1 MHKYP
6 GGKLAGDRGQRQPRE
21 CQCQRDVCI
30 GTPGREG
37 DRPDDRRQPQGGE
50 EQRPAIVRHAE
61 PVPRSEEEETRGR
74 QSDEQG
80 RPYPRRP
87 GRLQPAQH
95 REEVT
100 GHRGPDREI
109 GQGFLSLEDC
119 RTDGKRRS
127 TQAQG
132 ERQVQQ
138 PLRAPGTDRI
148 DEMFGAQ
155 TQAQARDDQPEVAE
169 RPDEG
174 TQRPPRLRHPR
185 GTAEPGSQADLNEP
199 ARPGRDRITV
209 EAEAPPPRDV
219 GRDEAETGRDIC
231 AQEGKVAECRLRAV
245 EIRQSGRDRDD
256 EERRGGG
263 ERDCPRPDHRE
274 RRPQERQHG
283 KGQPADPP
291 WNAVNLLELPPSHR
305 EGRARA
311 SQADRAGRESL
322 LAERDSRHERRAEVR
337 RGGKRTDRQVLHP
350 GSTED
355 PGPQQVEHEI
365 APQAEEC
372 RQGLEAAV
380 DARRDREG
388 YAQVVAVAGQPL
400 VLPAAREHEGQRG
413 QHRVEEQSVDG
424 AERSRELFP
433 IAHRLPGRLLD
444 RHEEIPEEVV
454 RPEVSEEEGRESHV
468 EERGMALEPE
478 RTGEQGEAEDRRRQ
492 GVAAVQGRRGRG
504 PRQRQREG
512 QTGE

>member
-1 MHKYP
+1 
-6 GGKLAGDRGQRQPRE
+6 
-21 CQCQRDVCI
+21 
-30 GTPGREG
+30 
-37 DRPDDRRQPQGGE
+37 
-50 EQRPAIVRHAE
+50 
-61 PVPRSEEEETRGR
+61 
-74 QSDEQG
+74 
-80 RPYPRRP
+80 
-87 GRLQPAQH
+87 
-95 REEVT
+95 
-100 GHRGPDREI
+100 
-109 GQGFLSLEDC
+109 
-119 RTDGKRRS
+119 
-127 TQAQG
+127 
-132 ERQVQQ
+132 
-138 PLRAPGTDRI
+138 
-148 DEMFGAQ
+148 MFGAQ
-155 TQAQARDDQPEVAE
+155 TQAQSRDDQPEVAE

-199 ARPGRDRITV
+199 ARPGRDRIPV

-245 EIRQSGRDRDD
+245 EIRQGGRDRDD

-274 RRPQERQHG
+274 RRPQERQHR
-283 KGQPADPP
+283 KDQPADPP
-291 WNAVNLLELPPSHR
+291 WNAVSLLELPPSHR

-388 YAQVVAVAGQPL
+388 HAQVVAVAGQPL

-512 QTGE
+512 QTGEGVTSQSHQGELPLVRLVGRQPARAVDASHGREHGRHGEERRRQLERVDARPDHARDECEAEQAQEEIAERAVPLRRRLPLPRLQRPDRGQDHDRGHLKGGELPGP